1 MNNSHHGK
9 VYLVM
14 MKDKKINMTDTKFI
28 VTFDFVIDDDDKNW
42 IEATDQERE
51 TAIADAIKYFK
62 NQLEMVEVSQGIFT
76 AVAVESKVI

>member
-1 MNNSHHGK
+1 
-9 VYLVM
+9 M
-14 MKDKKINMTDTKFI
+14 MKDKKINMTDTKII

-51 TAIADAIKYFK
+51 TEIAEVIKYFK

>member
-1 MNNSHHGK
+1 MMMN
-9 VYLVM
+9 
-14 MKDKKINMTDTKFI
+14 DKTINMTDTKII

-42 IEATDQERE
+42 IEATDQQRE
-51 TAIADAIKYFK
+51 TAIAEAIKYFK

>member
-1 MNNSHHGK
+1 
-9 VYLVM
+9 
-14 MKDKKINMTDTKFI
+14 MTDTKII

-42 IEATDQERE
+42 IEATDQQRE
-51 TAIADAIKYFK
+51 TAIAEAIKYFK